1 MIGAA
6 GSLSLRTGLNNGG
19 MIVPSLSEHKMNK
32 WIALPR
38 DLIELYIP
46 ALSFVLMFVTFIW
59 QIFCRYVLRAPAPWA
74 YEVTVACYLWMVI
87 LGACY
92 AQRERSHVTFTL
104 VYDKL
109 QPRGKALVSFL
120 GNLLIF
126 IAFTYAFVPSAQF
139 ILFMK
144 MQKTS
149 VLKIGLDIIYLPY
162 IPFMVII
169 MLYALQDLYR
179 DFRVFSG
186 LASSEEVQ
194 AMLMQNR
201 SEVEEAIEGAQKEEA
216 EGASGQETRKEG
228 EE

>member
-1 MIGAA
+1 M
-6 GSLSLRTGLNNGG
+6 
-19 MIVPSLSEHKMNK
+19 PSPSIRKINR

-38 DLIELYIP
+38 DLVELYIP
-46 ALSFVLMFVTFIW
+46 GLCFVLMFLTFIW

-74 YEVTVACYLWMVI
+74 YEVTVAGYLWMVI

-92 AQRERSHVTFTL
+92 AQRGRSHVTFTL

-109 QPRGKALVSFL
+109 KPRGKALVSFL
-120 GNLLIF
+120 GNLLIV
-126 IAFTYAFVPSAQF
+126 IAFAYAFVPSAQF

-169 MLYALQDLYR
+169 LLYALQDLYS

-186 LASSEEVQ
+186 LASQEEVRT
-194 AMLMQNR
+194 MLLKNR
-201 SEVEEAIEGAQKEEA
+201 SEVQEAIDNAQTEETEEG
-216 EGASGQETRKEG
+216 SVQEPRKEDAR
-228 EE
+228 